1 MWYLCFFLVELSW
14 NCLEMWAYS
23 FRRLEMEREH
33 VVIGAL
39 GGEEVTPRKQSIHR
53 EEKEQG
59 VQKSLGNISS

>member
-1 MWYLCFFLVELSW
+1 
-14 NCLEMWAYS
+14 
-23 FRRLEMEREH
+23 MEREH